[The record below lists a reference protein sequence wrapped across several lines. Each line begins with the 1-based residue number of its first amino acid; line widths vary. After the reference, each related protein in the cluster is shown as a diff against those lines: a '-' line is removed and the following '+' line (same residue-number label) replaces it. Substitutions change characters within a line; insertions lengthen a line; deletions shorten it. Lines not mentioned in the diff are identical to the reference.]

1 LPSSPSDVQ
10 LDSPAVQTTEERP
23 APAATPAWVWP
34 VLLLG
39 AAIMVTWAWF
49 IVGFLSEPSAV
60 GRSRIVLVTSIAYSI
75 GAAFVGVVGAFG
87 LARHERWGRTLAG
100 IASAAMTF
108 TVVGAIAGIPALI
121 GIWSSRNSAKP

>member
-1 LPSSPSDVQ
+1 MQATD
-10 LDSPAVQTTEERP
+10 ERQ
-23 APAATPAWVWP
+23 ARVSTPTWVWP
-34 VLLLG
+34 VVLLG

-60 GRSRIVLVTSIAYSI
+60 GRSRIVLVTSIVYSI
-75 GAAFVGVVGAFG
+75 GAGFVGAAGAVG
-87 LARHERWGRTLAG
+87 LARNKRWGRTLAG

-108 TVVGAIAGIPALI
+108 SVVGAIAGIPALI